1 MKIYMEIY
9 ERKVQ
14 MEDKI
19 LNIKK
24 EMKCII
30 KQKGLIRSEK
40 YKKLKT
46 KSKCLS
52 KKERKILLEEC
63 RRDYESYSRFQD
75 IKELITCF
83 FSALSFFIAVIGVF
97 GNKVDVD
104 YTTYSLLL
112 FKISMINIA
121 IIVILTITIG
131 YRSEKMNETK
141 FIIDILEK

>member
-1 MKIYMEIY
+1 MEIY

-104 YTTYSLLL
+104 YTTYSVLL

>member
-1 MKIYMEIY
+1 
-9 ERKVQ
+9 

-121 IIVILTITIG
+121 IIVILTITIR